1 MLTLNATTNE
11 AEIAGVDVTNYKNY
25 KNLRHLLRHDR
36 DIRHTPFETAG
47 DRAIYHSIC
56 LPFRIEK
63 SLFHYDG
70 T

>member
-1 MLTLNATTNE
+1 MLSLNTTTNE
-11 AEIAGVDVTNYKNY
+11 VEIVGVDVTNYKNY

-47 DRAIYHSIC
+47 DWAIYHSIC
-56 LPFRIEK
+56 LLFRIEK
-63 SLFHYDG
+63 SLFRYDA